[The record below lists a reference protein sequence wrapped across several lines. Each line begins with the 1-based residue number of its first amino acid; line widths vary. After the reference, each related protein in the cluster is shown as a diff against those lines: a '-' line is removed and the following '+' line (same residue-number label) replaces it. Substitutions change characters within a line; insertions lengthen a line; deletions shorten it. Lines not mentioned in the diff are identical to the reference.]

1 MLDIKQLSKKF
12 GTQYV
17 LDALTLSVQPG
28 TIALFVGPSGVGKST
43 LLRILNGLD
52 HADHGTIA
60 LDGTELV
67 FDNHKRSSQKRSIGM
82 VFQQFNLFENLS
94 VLENITFPLEKVMGL
109 SPENAREQAH
119 ALLAEYQLADKE
131 QLHPHR
137 LSGGQKQR
145 LAIARTVALKP
156 LVICMDEPTS
166 ALDPYLTTFVAHNI
180 QKLADQG
187 FIVLVA
193 THDVEL
199 IEQLPCTVFLLE
211 RGRIVETAT
220 SHEFAAHAEK
230 FPRLQQF
237 ISGSP
242 RTTK

>member
-12 GTQYV
+12 GTTYV
-17 LDALTLSVQPG
+17 LDSLSLSVQPG
-28 TIALFVGPSGVGKST
+28 SIALFVGPSGVGKST

-52 HADHGTIA
+52 RADQGTIE
-60 LDGTELV
+60 LDGEALV
-67 FDNHKRSSQKRSIGM
+67 FDNHKQSSHKRPIGM

-94 VLENITFPLEKVMGL
+94 VLENVTFPLEKVMGL
-109 SPENAREQAH
+109 TPNAAREQAH
-119 ALLAEYQLADKE
+119 ALLAEYHLEDKE
-131 QLHPHR
+131 QLYPNR

-156 LVICMDEPTS
+156 RVICMDEPTS

-211 RGRIVETAT
+211 RGRIVETAM
-220 SHEFAAHAEK
+220 SHELANHPEK
-230 FPRLQQF
+230 YPRLQQF

-242 RTTK
+242 RAPR